1 MNKLKIFDISDTC
14 TGCGACVNVCPKH
27 CLRLEP
33 DNEGFYMPKYQDGC
47 IECGM
52 CEKVCHVIHSNEKKP
67 ISEESVIIYH
77 SSDSDIREKS
87 SSGGAFSL
95 FADYVI
101 KNEGVVFATLYNPET
116 KRVEVSSTDS
126 FPVQRFRKSKYA
138 ESFSGDTCS
147 QIRRELQNGRTIL
160 FCGTP
165 CQVSG
170 LKRFLE
176 TSKVDMTKLLTI
188 DFICHG
194 VPSMKCLNAFLS
206 YDGREVVDMD
216 FRYKDFSDKKIGWHD
231 MAYCEYYASGESRVL
246 TCNDLHYY
254 YYYYPFLESI
264 MLRKSCYT
272 CKEVSFSSA
281 DITVGDFWSIY
292 KDKSI
297 ADDNKGV
304 SIIKFHTPKAINI
317 WSELNIDGYHRE
329 ISFDIIQS
337 QLTNKTSGLQK
348 ERTVFFAEVGK
359 KGYMPTVRRRY
370 IRKFIQYKLM
380 KYGSRIKRLFLR

>member
-1 MNKLKIFDISDTC
+1 MSQLKILDITDAC
-14 TGCGACVNVCPKH
+14 TGCGACVSVCPKH

-33 DNEGFYMPKYQDGC
+33 DKEGFYVPKYQEGC

-52 CEKVCHVIHSNEKKP
+52 CEKVCHVIHSTEKKP
-67 ISEESVIIYH
+67 ISKESVFIYH
-77 SSDSDIREKS
+77 SSDNGIREKS

-101 KNEGVVFATLYNPET
+101 QNGGVVYATLYNAET
-116 KRVEVSSTDS
+116 KRVEVSNTDL
-126 FPVQRFRKSKYA
+126 FPLQKFRKSKYV
-138 ESFSGDTCS
+138 ESFTGDTCS
-147 QIRRELQNGRTIL
+147 QIRKELKNGRKVL

-170 LKRFLE
+170 LKRYLE
-176 TSKVDMTKLLTI
+176 TSKVDTSNLLTI

-206 YDGREVVDMD
+206 YDGREVIDMD
-216 FRYKDFSDKKIGWHD
+216 FRYKDFSGKKIGWHD
-231 MAYCEYYASGESRVL
+231 MAYCEYYANGNKKVL

-254 YYYYPFLESI
+254 YYYPFLESV

-272 CKEVSFSSA
+272 CDEVNYSVA

-297 ADDNKGV
+297 KDDNKGV
-304 SIIKFHTPKAINI
+304 SIIKFHTQKALSV
-317 WSELNIDGYHRE
+317 WSELKVDGYQRE

-337 QLTNKTSGLQK
+337 QLTNKTNGLQN
-348 ERTVFFAEVGK
+348 ERTDFFAEVEK
-359 KGYMPTVRRRY
+359 KGYMSTVRHRY
-370 IRKFIQYKLM
+370 VRKYIQFKIM
-380 KYGSRIKRLFLR
+380 KYGSKIKRLFKR

>member
-1 MNKLKIFDISDTC
+1 MSQLKILDITDTC

-33 DNEGFYMPKYQDGC
+33 DIEGFYVPKYYGGC
-47 IECGM
+47 IECGL
-52 CEKVCHVIHSNEKKP
+52 CEKSCHVIHSIEKKP
-67 ISEESVIIYH
+67 ISKESIYIYH
-77 SSDSDIREKS
+77 SSDNGIRENS

-101 KNEGVVFATLYNPET
+101 QNGGVVFATLYNAEI
-116 KRVEVSSTDS
+116 KRVEVSNTDL
-126 FPVQRFRKSKYA
+126 FPLQKFRKSKYV

-147 QIRRELQNGRTIL
+147 QIRKELKNGRMVL

-170 LKRFLE
+170 LKRYLG
-176 TSKVDMTKLLTI
+176 TLKVDISNLLTI

-206 YDGREVVDMD
+206 YNGREVIDMD
-216 FRYKDFSDKKIGWHD
+216 FRFKDFSNKKIGWHD
-231 MAYCEYYASGESRVL
+231 MAYCEYYASGDNNVL

-254 YYYYPFLESI
+254 YYYYPFLESV

-272 CKEVSFSSA
+272 CDEVNYSAA

-304 SIIKFHTPKAINI
+304 SIIKFHTQRALSVWN
-317 WSELNIDGYHRE
+317 ELKVAGYHSE
-329 ISFDIIQS
+329 ISFDIIKS
-337 QLTNKTSGLQK
+337 QLINKTKGLLK
-348 ERTVFFAEVGK
+348 ERNDFFAEVDN
-359 KGYMPTVRRRY
+359 KGFITTVRRRY
-370 IRKFIQYKLM
+370 VRKYIHYKIL
-380 KYGSRIKRLFLR
+380 KYGSRIKRLFIR

>member
-1 MNKLKIFDISDTC
+1 MNKLKILDIRDTC
-14 TGCGACVNVCPKH
+14 TGCGACVNVCPKN

-33 DNEGFYMPKYQDGC
+33 DIEGFYVPKYQEGC
-47 IECGM
+47 IECGL
-52 CEKVCHVIHSNEKKP
+52 CDNTCHVINSTEKNP
-67 ISEESVIIYH
+67 ISKESVFIYH
-77 SSDSDIREKS
+77 SSDNGIRENS

-101 KNEGVVFATLYNPET
+101 QNGGVVFATLYNAEI
-116 KRVEVSSTDS
+116 KRVEVSNTDL
-126 FPVQRFRKSKYA
+126 FPLQKFRKSKYV

-147 QIRRELQNGRTIL
+147 QIRKELKNGRMVL

-170 LKRFLE
+170 LKRYLG
-176 TSKVDMTKLLTI
+176 TLKVDISNLLTI

-206 YDGREVVDMD
+206 YNGREVIDMD
-216 FRYKDFSDKKIGWHD
+216 FRFKDFSYKKIGWHD
-231 MAYCEYYASGESRVL
+231 MVYCEYYASGDNKVL

-254 YYYYPFLESI
+254 YYYYPFLESV

-272 CKEVSFSSA
+272 CDEVNYSAA

-304 SIIKFHTPKAINI
+304 SIIKFHTQKALSVWN
-317 WSELNIDGYHRE
+317 ELKVDGYYSE
-329 ISFDIIQS
+329 ISFDIIKS
-337 QLTNKTSGLQK
+337 QLINKTNGLLK
-348 ERTVFFAEVGK
+348 ERNDFFAEVEN
-359 KGYMPTVRRRY
+359 KGFITTVRRRY
-370 IRKFIQYKLM
+370 VRKYIHYKIL
-380 KYGSRIKRLFLR
+380 KYGSRIKRLFIR